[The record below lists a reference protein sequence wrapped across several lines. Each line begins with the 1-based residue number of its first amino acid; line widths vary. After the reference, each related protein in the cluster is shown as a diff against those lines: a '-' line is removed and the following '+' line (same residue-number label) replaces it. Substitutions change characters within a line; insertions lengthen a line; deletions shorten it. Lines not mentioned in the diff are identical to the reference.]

1 MGPMIRMGRLV
12 AFGLAFSGALLCS
25 SCGPSMSSGSA
36 GAGSLSVLC
45 MTDPSLPTV
54 KVSAVFPIKTA
65 DPSEPWTTEYRRY
78 IAQSGSE
85 GGVEVVCQAVNSN
98 DPSNSLKAAEQPL
111 KDQGKK
117 IVETGWKY
125 AN

>member
-1 MGPMIRMGRLV
+1 MDRFVRL
-12 AFGLAFSGALLCS
+12 AALGLVFSSALFCS
-25 SCGPSMSSGSA
+25 SCHSSKDTAAA
-36 GAGSLSVLC
+36 GGSLYVLC

-65 DPSEPWTTEYRRY
+65 DPSEPWTAEYRRY
-78 IAQSGSE
+78 IGQSGSE
-85 GGVEVVCQAVNSN
+85 GSVEVVCQAVNDS
-98 DPSNSLKAAEQPL
+98 SSSLKEVEQPL

>member
-1 MGPMIRMGRLV
+1 MDRFVRPAALGLV
-12 AFGLAFSGALLCS
+12 FSTAVFCS
-25 SCGPSMSSGSA
+25 SCHSSKSA
-36 GAGSLSVLC
+36 DATGAGGSLSVLC

-65 DPSEPWTTEYRRY
+65 DPSEPWTVEYRRY

-98 DPSNSLKAAEQPL
+98 DPSNSLQAAEHPL

>member
-1 MGPMIRMGRLV
+1 MDRLGRLV
-12 AFGLAFSGALLCS
+12 ALGLALSGALLFS
-25 SCGPSMSSGSA
+25 SCGPSKSSGSA
-36 GAGSLSVLC
+36 GAGSLNVLC

-65 DPSEPWTTEYRRY
+65 DPSEPWTAEYRRY

-85 GGVEVVCQAVNSN
+85 GGVEVVCQAVNS
-98 DPSNSLKAAEQPL
+98 SLKDAEQPL